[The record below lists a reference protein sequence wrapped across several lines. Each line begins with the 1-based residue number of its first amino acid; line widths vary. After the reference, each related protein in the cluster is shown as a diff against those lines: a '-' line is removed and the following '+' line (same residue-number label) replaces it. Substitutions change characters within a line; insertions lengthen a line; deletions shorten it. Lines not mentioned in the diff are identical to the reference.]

1 MDSDALFALLKMLA
15 REIAAQE
22 MYGALH
28 IFVCD
33 GNCEDDHLEFCLQ
46 DKRIT
51 PAERDFVNRML
62 GYREEQRVAA
72 WLFSDCPDLQE
83 I

>member
-1 MDSDALFALLKMLA
+1 MNSDTLFTLLKTLA
-15 REIAAQE
+15 REIAAQD

-62 GYREEQRVAA
+62 HINEDVRLAA